1 MFRARS
7 SKFKVLSIS
16 SLSHARLYNP
26 VYLYIRSSKVHY
38 VDPFESYDPL
48 YEKVV
53 ILPPFFIYTALVYSY
68 TSALVAYF

>member
-1 MFRARS
+1 
-7 SKFKVLSIS
+7 
-16 SLSHARLYNP
+16 